1 VPAKESVEVRLLV
14 PADLDRVLEIEAAS
28 FGDPWPR
35 AEFEGGIRSEA
46 PPIVAVCE
54 TQLVG
59 YLCSLAAAAETHITN
74 IAVDAAWQKR
84 GIGTLLVKTCI
95 VRAARGSCQWVYL
108 DVRPSN
114 RAARALYERL
124 GFVEIFRRQSYYIR
138 PREDSL
144 VLARP
149 IRPGDVPGMGT
160 GAAGDIRGKR

>member
-1 VPAKESVEVRLLV
+1 MPAKESIEVRLLV
-14 PADLDRVLEIEAAS
+14 PTDLDRVLEIEAAS

-35 AEFEGGIRSEA
+35 SEFEGGIRSEA

-54 TQLVG
+54 AQLVG
-59 YLCSLAAAAETHITN
+59 YLCSLAAATETHITN

-95 VRAARGSCQWVYL
+95 VHAARGSCRWIYL

-149 IRPGDVPGMGT
+149 IRPGDAPGMRT